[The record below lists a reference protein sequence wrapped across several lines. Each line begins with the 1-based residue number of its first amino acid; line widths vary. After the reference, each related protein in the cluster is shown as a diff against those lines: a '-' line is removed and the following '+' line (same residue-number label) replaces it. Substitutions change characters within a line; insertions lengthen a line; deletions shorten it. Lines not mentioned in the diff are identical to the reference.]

1 MLTFNK
7 LFLALAFLGSSAAA
21 QAADGSADVSRT
33 DFGKNTER
41 ADRINGLRRSLATS
55 APVGSWSQTFSQQP
69 VDDPYAAGYG
79 NLTARVNGVSLQTAR
94 LAAAYEVP
102 VRLPST
108 TTPGAARL
116 FEASAPVRTLQPSPS
131 LSLSE
136 SPHTYLPVHH
146 VL

>member
-21 QAADGSADVSRT
+21 QAADGNADVSRT

-41 ADRINGLRRSLATS
+41 ADRINGLRRSLTTGTQ
-55 APVGSWSQTFSQQP
+55 VGSWSQTFSQQP

-79 NLTARVNGVSLQTAR
+79 NLTARVNGVSVQTGN
-94 LAAAYEVP
+94 LPAAYNVQISLAGTTGLFDT
-102 VRLPST
+102 RL
-108 TTPGAARL
+108 
-116 FEASAPVRTLQPSPS
+116 PVRTLQQPPS

-136 SPHTYLPVHH
+136 SPHTYLPVHT
-146 VL
+146 LL

>member
-21 QAADGSADVSRT
+21 QAADGNADLSRT

-41 ADRINGLRRSLATS
+41 ADRLNGLRRSLATTS
-55 APVGSWSQTFSQQP
+55 QVGNWSQTFSQQP

-79 NLTARVNGVSLQTAR
+79 NLTARVNGVSVQTGN
-94 LAAAYEVP
+94 
-102 VRLPST
+102 LPAFYSVQMSS
-108 TTPGAARL
+108 PGATRL
-116 FEASAPVRTLQPSPS
+116 FEAGAPARTAQQPPS

>member
-21 QAADGSADVSRT
+21 QAADGNADLSRT

-41 ADRINGLRRSLATS
+41 ADRINGLRRSLTTS
-55 APVGSWSQTFSQQP
+55 TQVGSWSQTFSQQP
-69 VDDPYAAGYG
+69 ADDPYAAGYG
-79 NLTARVNGVSLQTAR
+79 NLTARVNGVSVQTGN
-94 LAAAYEVP
+94 LPAAYNVQMS
-102 VRLPST
+102 LPGT
-108 TTPGAARL
+108 TRL
-116 FEASAPVRTLQPSPS
+116 FETRGPVRTLQQPPS

-146 VL
+146 IL

>member
-21 QAADGSADVSRT
+21 QAADGTADVSRT

-41 ADRINGLRRSLATS
+41 ADRINGLRRSLTTNAQ
-55 APVGSWSQTFSQQP
+55 VGSWSQTFSQQP

-79 NLTARVNGVSLQTAR
+79 NLTARVNGVSLPTAS
-94 LAAAYEVP
+94 
-102 VRLPST
+102 LPATYAVQMSSPSAT
-108 TTPGAARL
+108 RL
-116 FEASAPVRTLQPSPS
+116 FEASAPVRTLQQPPS

-136 SPHTYLPVHH
+136 SPHTYLPVHY

>member
-21 QAADGSADVSRT
+21 QAADGNADLSRT

-41 ADRINGLRRSLATS
+41 ADRLNGLRRSLASSTQ
-55 APVGSWSQTFSQQP
+55 VGSWSQTFAQQP
-69 VDDPYAAGYG
+69 VDHPYAAGYG
-79 NLTARVNGVSLQTAR
+79 NLTARVNGVSLPTGNLPTAYV
-94 LAAAYEVP
+94 AQIP
-102 VRLPST
+102 VPST
-108 TTPGAARL
+108 TRL
-116 FEASAPVRTLQPSPS
+116 FDTRLPVRTVQQPPS

-136 SPHTYLPVHH
+136 SQHTYLPVHY

>member
-21 QAADGSADVSRT
+21 QAADGNADLSRT

-41 ADRINGLRRSLATS
+41 ADRLNGLRRSLASSTQ
-55 APVGSWSQTFSQQP
+55 VGSWSQTFSQQP
-69 VDDPYAAGYG
+69 VDHPYAAGYG
-79 NLTARVNGVSLQTAR
+79 NLTARVNGVTLPTGNLLTAYV
-94 LAAAYEVP
+94 AQIP
-102 VRLPST
+102 VPST
-108 TTPGAARL
+108 TRL
-116 FEASAPVRTLQPSPS
+116 FDTRLPVRTVQQPPS

-136 SPHTYLPVHH
+136 SQHTYLPVHY

>member
-21 QAADGSADVSRT
+21 QAADGNADVSRT

-41 ADRINGLRRSLATS
+41 ADRLNGPRRSLTTS
-55 APVGSWSQTFSQQP
+55 SQVGNWSQTLSQQP
-69 VDDPYAAGYG
+69 ADDPYAVGYG
-79 NLTARVNGVSLQTAR
+79 NLTARVNGMSLQTGN
-94 LAAAYEVP
+94 LAASYNVQM
-102 VRLPST
+102 PSPGT
-108 TTPGAARL
+108 TRL
-116 FEASAPVRTLQPSPS
+116 FETRLPVRTLQQPPS

-136 SPHTYLPVHH
+136 SQHTYLPVHY

>member
-21 QAADGSADVSRT
+21 QAADGNADVSRT

-41 ADRINGLRRSLATS
+41 ADRINGLRRSLTTGTQ
-55 APVGSWSQTFSQQP
+55 VGSWSQTFSQQP

-79 NLTARVNGVSLQTAR
+79 NLTARVNGVSVQTGN
-94 LAAAYEVP
+94 LPAAYNVQMP
-102 VRLPST
+102 LPGT
-108 TTPGAARL
+108 TGL
-116 FEASAPVRTLQPSPS
+116 FETRAPVRTLQQPPS

-136 SPHTYLPVHH
+136 SPHTYLPVHT
-146 VL
+146 LL

>member
-33 DFGKNTER
+33 DLGKNTER
-41 ADRINGLRRSLATS
+41 ADRINGLRRSLAASTHVS
-55 APVGSWSQTFSQQP
+55 GWNQTFSQRP
-69 VDDPYAAGYG
+69 VDYPYAAGYG
-79 NLTARVNGVSLQTAR
+79 NLMARVNGVTLPTANL
-94 LAAAYEVP
+94 LATYPAQMSV
-102 VRLPST
+102 PST
-108 TTPGAARL
+108 TRL
-116 FEASAPVRTLQPSPS
+116 FDTRLPVRSVQQPPS

-136 SPHTYLPVHH
+136 SQYTYLPVHH

>member
-21 QAADGSADVSRT
+21 QAADGNADVSRT

-41 ADRINGLRRSLATS
+41 ADRINGLRRSIATGTQ
-55 APVGSWSQTFSQQP
+55 VGSWSQTFSQQP
-69 VDDPYAAGYG
+69 VDHPYAAGYG
-79 NLTARVNGVSLQTAR
+79 NLTARLNGVSVQTAN
-94 LAAAYEVP
+94 LPTAYDP
-102 VRLPST
+102 QASLPGT
-108 TTPGAARL
+108 NRL
-116 FEASAPVRTLQPSPS
+116 FDTRLPVRTVQQPPS

-136 SPHTYLPVHH
+136 SQHTFLPVHH

>member
-21 QAADGSADVSRT
+21 QAADGTADVSRT

-41 ADRINGLRRSLATS
+41 ADRINGLRRSLTAS
-55 APVGSWSQTFSQQP
+55 AQVGNWSQTFSQQP
-69 VDDPYAAGYG
+69 VDHPYAAGYG
-79 NLTARVNGVSLQTAR
+79 NLTTRVNGVSLPSANLPATYAVQM
-94 LAAAYEVP
+94 P
-102 VRLPST
+102 SPST
-108 TTPGAARL
+108 TRL
-116 FEASAPVRTLQPSPS
+116 FETRLPVRTLQQSPS

-136 SPHTYLPVHH
+136 SQHTYLPVHY

>member
-21 QAADGSADVSRT
+21 QAADGNADVSRT

-41 ADRINGLRRSLATS
+41 ADRINGLRRSLASSTQ
-55 APVGSWSQTFSQQP
+55 VGSWSQTFSRQP
-69 VDDPYAAGYG
+69 VDHPYAAGYG
-79 NLTARVNGVSLQTAR
+79 NLTARVNGVGVQTANLPTAYDPQAS
-94 LAAAYEVP
+94 LAG
-102 VRLPST
+102 T
-108 TTPGAARL
+108 TRL
-116 FEASAPVRTLQPSPS
+116 FDTRLPVRTVQQPPS

>member
-21 QAADGSADVSRT
+21 QAADGNADVSRT

-41 ADRINGLRRSLATS
+41 ADRLNGLRRSLATGTQ
-55 APVGSWSQTFSQQP
+55 VGGWSQTFSQQP
-69 VDDPYAAGYG
+69 LDDPYATGYG
-79 NLTARVNGVSLQTAR
+79 NPTARVNGVSLSTAN
-94 LAAAYEVP
+94 LPATFAVQMSS
-102 VRLPST
+102 PST
-108 TTPGAARL
+108 TKLFDTRL
-116 FEASAPVRTLQPSPS
+116 PVRTVQQPPS

-136 SPHTYLPVHH
+136 SQHTYLPVHH

>member
-21 QAADGSADVSRT
+21 QAADGNADLSRT

-41 ADRINGLRRSLATS
+41 ADRLNGLRRSLASSTQ
-55 APVGSWSQTFSQQP
+55 VGSWSQTFAQQP
-69 VDDPYAAGYG
+69 VDHPYAAGYG
-79 NLTARVNGVSLQTAR
+79 NLTARVNGVSLPTGNLPTAYV
-94 LAAAYEVP
+94 AQIP
-102 VRLPST
+102 VPST
-108 TTPGAARL
+108 TRL
-116 FEASAPVRTLQPSPS
+116 FDTRLPVRTVQQPSS

-136 SPHTYLPVHH
+136 SQHTYLPVHY

>member
-21 QAADGSADVSRT
+21 QAADGNADLSRT

-41 ADRINGLRRSLATS
+41 ADRLNGLRRSIASSTQ
-55 APVGSWSQTFSQQP
+55 VGSWSQTFSQQP
-69 VDDPYAAGYG
+69 VGDPYAAGYG
-79 NLTARVNGVSLQTAR
+79 NLTARVNGVSVQTGT
-94 LAAAYEVP
+94 LAAADTAQMS
-102 VRLPST
+102 LPST
-108 TTPGAARL
+108 TRL
-116 FEASAPVRTLQPSPS
+116 FETRSPVRTVQQSPS

>member
-21 QAADGSADVSRT
+21 QAADGNADVSRT

-41 ADRINGLRRSLATS
+41 ADRINGLRRSLASSTQ
-55 APVGSWSQTFSQQP
+55 VGSWSQTFSQQP
-69 VDDPYAAGYG
+69 VDHPYAAGYG
-79 NLTARVNGVSLQTAR
+79 NLTARVNGVSVQTAN
-94 LAAAYEVP
+94 LPTAYHP
-102 VRLPST
+102 QASLPGT
-108 TTPGAARL
+108 TRL
-116 FEASAPVRTLQPSPS
+116 FDTRLPVRTVQQPPS

-136 SPHTYLPVHH
+136 SPHTFLPVHH

>member
-21 QAADGSADVSRT
+21 QAADSNADVSRT

-41 ADRINGLRRSLATS
+41 ADRINGLRRSLASSTE
-55 APVGSWSQTFSQQP
+55 VDSWNQTFSQQP
-69 VDDPYAAGYG
+69 VDHPYNAGYG
-79 NLTARVNGVSLQTAR
+79 NLTARVNGVSVQTGN
-94 LAAAYEVP
+94 LTAAYIAQMSVQSP
-102 VRLPST
+102 T
-108 TTPGAARL
+108 RL
-116 FEASAPVRTLQPSPS
+116 FETGAPVRTLQQPPS

-136 SPHTYLPVHH
+136 SQHTWLPVHH

>member
-21 QAADGSADVSRT
+21 QAADGNADLSRT

-41 ADRINGLRRSLATS
+41 ADRLNGLRRSLASSTQ
-55 APVGSWSQTFSQQP
+55 VGNWSQTFSQQP

-79 NLTARVNGVSLQTAR
+79 NLTARVNGVSLQATNLPTA
-94 LAAAYEVP
+94 YDP
-102 VRLPST
+102 QMSLPST
-108 TTPGAARL
+108 TRL
-116 FEASAPVRTLQPSPS
+116 FETRLPVRTLQQPPS

-136 SPHTYLPVHH
+136 SQHTYLPVHH

>member
-21 QAADGSADVSRT
+21 QAADGTADISRT

-41 ADRINGLRRSLATS
+41 ADRINGLRRSLSSSTQ
-55 APVGSWSQTFSQQP
+55 VGSWSQTFSQQP
-69 VDDPYAAGYG
+69 VDFPYAAGYG
-79 NLTARVNGVSLQTAR
+79 NLSARVNGVQLPTANLPATYAVQTSSQTTAR
-94 LAAAYEVP
+94 LLDT
-102 VRLPST
+102 RL
-108 TTPGAARL
+108 
-116 FEASAPVRTLQPSPS
+116 PVRTLQQPPS
-131 LSLSE
+131 LTLSE

>member
-55 APVGSWSQTFSQQP
+55 APVGSWSQAFSQL
-69 VDDPYAAGYG
+69 VNDPYAAGYG
-79 NLTARVNGVSLQTAR
+79 NLTVRVNGVSLQTAS
-94 LAAAYEVP
+94 LAAAYEAP
-102 VRLPST
+102 VRLSST

-116 FEASAPVRTLQPSPS
+116 FEASAPVRTLQQSPS

>member
-21 QAADGSADVSRT
+21 QAADGTADVSRT

-41 ADRINGLRRSLATS
+41 ADRINGLRRSLATGTQ
-55 APVGSWSQTFSQQP
+55 VGSWSQTFSQQP
-69 VDDPYAAGYG
+69 VDHPYAAGYG
-79 NLTARVNGVSLQTAR
+79 NLTARVNGVSVQTAN
-94 LAAAYEVP
+94 LPTAYDP
-102 VRLPST
+102 QASLPGT
-108 TTPGAARL
+108 TRL
-116 FEASAPVRTLQPSPS
+116 FDTRLPVRTVQQPPS

>member
-21 QAADGSADVSRT
+21 QAADGNADVSRT

-41 ADRINGLRRSLATS
+41 ADRINGLRRSLASSTQ
-55 APVGSWSQTFSQQP
+55 VGSWSQTFSQQP
-69 VDDPYAAGYG
+69 VDHPYAAGYG
-79 NLTARVNGVSLQTAR
+79 NLTARVNGVSVQTANLPTAYDPQASLPGTAR
-94 LAAAYEVP
+94 LFDTRLP
-102 VRLPST
+102 VR
-108 TTPGAARL
+108 A
-116 FEASAPVRTLQPSPS
+116 VQQPPS

-136 SPHTYLPVHH
+136 SQHTYLPVHH

>member
-21 QAADGSADVSRT
+21 QAADGTADVSRT

-41 ADRINGLRRSLATS
+41 ADRINGLRRSLTTS
-55 APVGSWSQTFSQQP
+55 TQVGSWSQTFSQQP
-69 VDDPYAAGYG
+69 VDYPYAAGYG
-79 NLTARVNGVSLQTAR
+79 NLTARVNGVSLQTAN
-94 LAAAYEVP
+94 
-102 VRLPST
+102 LPATYAVQMSSPSAT
-108 TTPGAARL
+108 RL
-116 FEASAPVRTLQPSPS
+116 FEASAPVRTLQQPPS

-136 SPHTYLPVHH
+136 SPHTYLPVHY

>member
-21 QAADGSADVSRT
+21 QAADGNADLSRT

-41 ADRINGLRRSLATS
+41 ADRLNGLRRSLATTS
-55 APVGSWSQTFSQQP
+55 QVGNWSQTFSQQP

-79 NLTARVNGVSLQTAR
+79 NLTARVNGVSVQTGN
-94 LAAAYEVP
+94 
-102 VRLPST
+102 LPAVYSVQMSS
-108 TTPGAARL
+108 PGTSRL
-116 FEASAPVRTLQPSPS
+116 FETGAPARTAQQPPS

>member
-21 QAADGSADVSRT
+21 QAADGNADVSRT

-41 ADRINGLRRSLATS
+41 ADRLNGPRRSLTTS
-55 APVGSWSQTFSQQP
+55 SQVGNWSQTFSQQP
-69 VDDPYAAGYG
+69 ADDPYAVGYG
-79 NLTARVNGVSLQTAR
+79 NLTARVNGVSLQTAN
-94 LAAAYEVP
+94 LPTAYDP
-102 VRLPST
+102 QMSLPST
-108 TTPGAARL
+108 TRL
-116 FEASAPVRTLQPSPS
+116 FDTRLPVRTVQQPPS

-136 SPHTYLPVHH
+136 SQHTYLPVHY

>member
-21 QAADGSADVSRT
+21 QAADGNADVSRT

-41 ADRINGLRRSLATS
+41 ADRINGLRRSLATGTQ
-55 APVGSWSQTFSQQP
+55 VGSWSQTFSQQP
-69 VDDPYAAGYG
+69 VDDPYATGYG
-79 NLTARVNGVSLQTAR
+79 NLTARVNGVSVQTAN
-94 LAAAYEVP
+94 LPTAYDP
-102 VRLPST
+102 QASLPGT
-108 TTPGAARL
+108 TRL
-116 FEASAPVRTLQPSPS
+116 FDTRLPVRTVQQPPS

-136 SPHTYLPVHH
+136 SPHTFLPVHH